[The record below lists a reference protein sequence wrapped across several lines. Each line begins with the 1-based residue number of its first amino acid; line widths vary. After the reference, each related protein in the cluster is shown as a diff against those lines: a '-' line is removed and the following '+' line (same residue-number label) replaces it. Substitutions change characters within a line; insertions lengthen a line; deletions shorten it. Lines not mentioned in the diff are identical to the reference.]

1 MYVCGMTPKD
11 RPHIGHGR
19 LYVHV
24 DVMRR
29 YLKYKGYDLLHVQNF
44 TDVDDK
50 IIERARA
57 SGREPSELAAENT
70 AAYFDVMDR
79 LNVLRAHIFPKV
91 TDNIDAI
98 IAAIEELFAKEYAY
112 TTSKGVYFEVR
123 RWPEYGRLSGRS
135 QDDVMAGARVE
146 IDPEKRDPR
155 DFALWKRHKD
165 GEIFWDSP
173 WGPGRPGWHIECSS
187 MIREHLG
194 PRIDIHWGGSDLIFP
209 HHENELA
216 QAEAGFGV
224 APFVRVWMHLAVLLI
239 KGEKMGHSS
248 GNFVTLEEIFQRF
261 HPQVVRMYLISTKY
275 RSPVDY
281 SNDSLQQAEVGHERF
296 WNVMRA
302 APAGVGEADPET
314 GTDLRAAIENARSRL
329 ESALDDDL
337 NTSAALASL
346 FDLGRDV
353 NRLAGAASPD
363 DLEAAKR
370 GFSELAA
377 ILGLEQAAATP
388 VNGDAEPLIE
398 LLVDVRSKLREQKVW
413 GVSDHIRTELSRLGV
428 TIEDGS
434 SGTTW
439 RRN

>member
-11 RPHIGHGR
+11 RPHIGHAR
-19 LYVHV
+19 LFVHV

-29 YLKYKGYDLLHVQNF
+29 YLEYKGYDVLHVQNF

-57 SGREPSELAAENT
+57 AGREPIELAAENT
-70 AAYFDVMDR
+70 EAYFDVMDR
-79 LNVLRAHIFPKV
+79 LNVMRAHVFPKV

-98 IAAIEELFAKEYAY
+98 ITAIEELLGKEYAY

-135 QDDVMAGARVE
+135 QEDVMAGARVD

-155 DFALWKRHKD
+155 DFALWKRHKE

-194 PRIDIHWGGSDLIFP
+194 PQIDIHWGGSDLIFP

-224 APFVRVWMHLAVLLI
+224 APFVRVWMHLAVLLT

-248 GNFVTLEEIFQRF
+248 GNFVTLEEVFQHFR
-261 HPQVVRMYLISTKY
+261 PQVVRLYLISTKY

-281 SNDSLQQAEVGHERF
+281 SDDSLQQAEVGWERF

-302 APAGVGEADPET
+302 TPAANGEVQPEAR
-314 GTDLRAAIENARSRL
+314 TDLKAAIENARSRL

-346 FDLGRDV
+346 FDLGREV
-353 NRLAGAASPD
+353 NRLAGGASPE
-363 DLEAAKR
+363 DLQAAKR
-370 GFSELAA
+370 GFSELAG
-377 ILGLEQAAATP
+377 ILGLEQVAAIP
-388 VNGDAEPLIE
+388 VDGEIEPLIE
-398 LLVDVRSKLREQKVW
+398 LLVDVRSKLREEKVW
-413 GVSDHIRTELSRLGV
+413 GLSDHIRAELARLGV